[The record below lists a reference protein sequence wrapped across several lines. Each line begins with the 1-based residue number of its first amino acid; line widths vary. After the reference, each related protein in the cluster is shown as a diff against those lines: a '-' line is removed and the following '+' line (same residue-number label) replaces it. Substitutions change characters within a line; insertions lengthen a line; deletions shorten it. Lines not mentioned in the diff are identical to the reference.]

1 MNFLV
6 RETLS
11 FIRNQIYFHHF
22 NNEKEVYHIL
32 RQFVFICLIHI
43 LKYIFLTLL
52 KKNLQDIH

>member
-22 NNEKEVYHIL
+22 NNEKESYL
-32 RQFVFICLIHI
+32 YFDTTSL
-43 LKYIFLTLL
+43 FLV
-52 KKNLQDIH
+52 